1 MPLHKAIFTEPG
13 VVGAKY
19 AMPRLGLCSQEVRSP
34 LTGLTDE
41 TKALADDTLHFAGL
55 MGYDR
60 VYPVLFFDKIWHTAS
75 HTMAAHEM
83 PAARHRHLPM
93 SGS

>member
-19 AMPRLGLCSQEVRSP
+19 AMGRLGLCSEEVRSP

-41 TKALADDTLHFAGL
+41 TKALVDNALHFAGL
-55 MGYDR
+55 MG
-60 VYPVLFFDKIWHTAS
+60 
-75 HTMAAHEM
+75 
-83 PAARHRHLPM
+83 
-93 SGS
+93 